1 MDTKTDNAFNLLSPS
16 IITKLKE
23 INITQPTKVQDKVIP
38 FINEGK
44 SIVFESE
51 TGTGKTYAYLLPLIN
66 NLEKTEDKTKVKILI
81 AAPTFELASQ
91 INASA
96 KLITQR
102 KTALFIGGSPLKR
115 QIETL
120 KEKPEIVIGNP
131 ARLVEL
137 IRLKKLKVQDVN
149 TIVFDECDRL
159 LKKELID
166 DTRILKE
173 LVNKDCRIIAL
184 SATITKQVKDFF
196 KDAETVIMPKED
208 ILTKNITHWAFYAER
223 RDKIETL
230 RKILNAENYT
240 KVLVFTSRID
250 QVSNIYTKL
259 RYKNIDCMM
268 LTAKADKK
276 DRKAAIDRFRSG
288 KTKILITSDLCTR
301 GLDIPNISHV
311 IQMDLPS
318 DEDFFIH
325 RSGRTGRAGQKGINI
340 VIGDEYEMNQFAALE
355 KKIGITV
362 YPKEIYNGKIQAPK
376 IYE

>member
-1 MDTKTDNAFNLLSPS
+1 
-16 IITKLKE
+16 
-23 INITQPTKVQDKVIP
+23 
-38 FINEGK
+38 
-44 SIVFESE
+44 
-51 TGTGKTYAYLLPLIN
+51 
-66 NLEKTEDKTKVKILI
+66 
-81 AAPTFELASQ
+81 
-91 INASA
+91 
-96 KLITQR
+96 
-102 KTALFIGGSPLKR
+102 
-115 QIETL
+115 
-120 KEKPEIVIGNP
+120 
-131 ARLVEL
+131 
-137 IRLKKLKVQDVN
+137 
-149 TIVFDECDRL
+149 
-159 LKKELID
+159 
-166 DTRILKE
+166 
-173 LVNKDCRIIAL
+173 
-184 SATITKQVKDFF
+184 
-196 KDAETVIMPKED
+196 MPKED
-208 ILTKNITHWAFYAER
+208 ILTKNITHWAFFAER

-259 RYKNIDCMM
+259 RYKNIDCMT

-301 GLDIPNISHV
+301 GLDIQNISHV

>member
-38 FINEGK
+38 LINEGK

-66 NLEKTEDKTKVKILI
+66 NLEKEDDKTKVKILI

-159 LKKELID
+159 IKKELID

-259 RYKNIDCMM
+259 RYKNIDCMT

-301 GLDIPNISHV
+301 GLDIPNISHI

>member
-137 IRLKKLKVQDVN
+137 IRLKKLKVQDVY
-149 TIVFDECDRL
+149 I
-159 LKKELID
+159 
-166 DTRILKE
+166 
-173 LVNKDCRIIAL
+173 
-184 SATITKQVKDFF
+184 
-196 KDAETVIMPKED
+196 
-208 ILTKNITHWAFYAER
+208 FYFLA
-223 RDKIETL
+223 TL
-230 RKILNAENYT
+230 RG
-240 KVLVFTSRID
+240 
-250 QVSNIYTKL
+250 
-259 RYKNIDCMM
+259 M
-268 LTAKADKK
+268 
-276 DRKAAIDRFRSG
+276 
-288 KTKILITSDLCTR
+288 
-301 GLDIPNISHV
+301 
-311 IQMDLPS
+311 
-318 DEDFFIH
+318 
-325 RSGRTGRAGQKGINI
+325 
-340 VIGDEYEMNQFAALE
+340 
-355 KKIGITV
+355 
-362 YPKEIYNGKIQAPK
+362 
-376 IYE
+376 